1 MHEMASKKPRP
12 LGRPPDSD
20 STETRQRI
28 IDVARNSF
36 AEFGYS
42 STTNSQI
49 ANKSGIT
56 TGALYHYFDS
66 KVDLFRATYAAS
78 EALIYE
84 RFEAAL
90 ASKTTFI
97 NRLEAVLETAHV
109 LNREDPS
116 LARFIGAARIDLSRH
131 DELRSAAGTP
141 GMYGMTFFNRL
152 IDQGVAS
159 GEIRSENREMV
170 AAFIRTVVVGLTD
183 AVSHDTKSH
192 RLAVDAIGAAIEGRL
207 IETKRRRP
215 AKR

>member
-1 MHEMASKKPRP
+1 MATKKRP

-42 STTNSQI
+42 STTNGQI
-49 ANKSGIT
+49 ATRSGIT

-66 KVDLFRATYAAS
+66 KVDLFRATYADS

-90 ASKTTFI
+90 ASETTFI
-97 NRLEAVLETAHV
+97 KRLEAVLETAHV
-109 LNREDPS
+109 LNHEDPS

-131 DELRSAAGTP
+131 DELRAAARTP

-159 GEIRSENREMV
+159 GEIRPENREMV

-207 IETKRRRP
+207 IETKRRS